1 MMWLLEWWNFV
12 FVAPLIAGIVFA
24 VALVLSGL
32 GADHA
37 SDGDDGD
44 ADEGAFDLLGWFG
57 IGRGVS
63 LTVMLPVLL
72 IAWGITGLML
82 NALLQPILRLPVLY
96 APIALLGAIYGMGLA
111 GRSLAKAFVRLT
123 DANRVTSVKAGGLVG
138 CVGSS
143 VFEITVTGGAA
154 NIRDPFGNIHRISVR
169 SSSGVIPANASVTVL
184 EFHKGLYV
192 VQVSDGVDARDLKPK
207 F

>member
-1 MMWLLEWWNFV
+1 MWLLEWWNFV
-12 FVAPLIAGIVFA
+12 FVAPLLAGIVFA
-24 VALVLSGL
+24 LALVLSGL

-37 SDGDDGD
+37 AGGDGE

-72 IAWGITGLML
+72 IAWGITGLTL
-82 NALLQPILRLPVLY
+82 NALLQPILRLPLLY

-111 GRSLAKAFVRLT
+111 GRNLAKAFVRLT
-123 DANRVTSVKAGGLVG
+123 DSGRVTSVKAGGLVG
-138 CVGSS
+138 CAGSS

-169 SSSGVIPANASVTVL
+169 STGGVIPANASITVL

-207 F
+207 L

>member
-1 MMWLLEWWNFV
+1 MWLLEWWNFV
-12 FVAPLIAGIVFA
+12 FVAPLLAGIVFA
-24 VALVLSGL
+24 VALVLTGL

-37 SDGDDGD
+37 SDGDHAE
-44 ADEGAFDLLGWFG
+44 ADEGAFDLLAWFG

-72 IAWGITGLML
+72 IAWGITGLAL
-82 NALLQPILRLPVLY
+82 NALLQPILRLPALY
-96 APIALLGAIYGMGLA
+96 TPIAMLGGVYGMGLA
-111 GRSLAKAFVRLT
+111 GRNLARAFVRLT

-138 CVGSS
+138 CEGSS

-169 SSSGVIPANASVTVL
+169 STGGVIPANANVTVL

-192 VQVSDGVDARDLKPK
+192 VQLSNGVDASDLKPK

>member
-1 MMWLLEWWNFV
+1 MWLLEWWNFV
-12 FVAPLIAGIVFA
+12 FVAPLVAGIVFA

-37 SDGDDGD
+37 EGGDDGD
-44 ADEGAFDLLGWFG
+44 ADDGTFDLLGWFG

-72 IAWGITGLML
+72 IAWGITGLTL
-82 NALLQPILRLPVLY
+82 NAILQPILRLPLLY
-96 APIALLGAIYGMGLA
+96 APIAMLGAIYGMGLA
-111 GRSLAKAFVRLT
+111 GRSLAKVFVRLT

-138 CVGSS
+138 CAGNS

-169 SSSGVIPANASVTVL
+169 SSSGVIPPNSNVTVL

-192 VQVSDGVDARDLKPK
+192 VQVSDQVDVSELKPK

>member
-1 MMWLLEWWNFV
+1 MIWLLEWWNFV
-12 FVAPLIAGIVFA
+12 FVAPLVAGVVFA

-32 GADHA
+32 GADHV
-37 SDGDDGD
+37 GDDGD
-44 ADEGAFDLLGWFG
+44 ADDGAFDLLGWFG

-72 IAWGITGLML
+72 IAWGITGLTL
-82 NALLQPILRLPVLY
+82 NALLQPILRLPLLY

-111 GRSLAKAFVRLT
+111 GRNLAKAFVRLT
-123 DANRVTSVKAGGLVG
+123 DSGRVTSVKAGGLVG
-138 CVGSS
+138 CAGSS
-143 VFEITVTGGAA
+143 VFEITATGGAA

-169 SSSGVIPANASVTVL
+169 STGGVIPANASITVL

-207 F
+207 L